1 MRGVHG
7 SVDGRFRGLLVRR
20 INREHDDGWKCP
32 DHGDIRELYCDDVVP
47 RWVPT
52 IQPCSAY
59 STQRI
64 YINKAVNGWY
74 RILLSLF
81 ARNFPRIL
89 IPMTLNGV
97 SASISKIVK
106 TASYKIEFPTFF
118 ELSVFVATC
127 AKISLICSLV
137 PASPIPKVRNS
148 LKILTCK
155 NGSAIPVTSCSGSY
169 PAFANVLSVLTNT
182 GT

>member
-1 MRGVHG
+1 M
-7 SVDGRFRGLLVRR
+7 RR
-20 INREHDDGWKCP
+20 INRGHDDGLKCL
-32 DHGDIRELYCDDVVP
+32 DRGDIQGWCCDGVE
-47 RWVPT
+47 RHWVPK
-52 IQPCSAY
+52 IQPCSACL
-59 STQRI
+59 TQRI
-64 YINKAVNGWY
+64 YISNLLKSKY

-89 IPMTLNGV
+89 IPMTRSGV